1 LKAQDFLGKR
11 RLGMSKKIYVGNI
24 PFKAVEQDIRDLF
37 SEYGEIES
45 LKIIKDKFT
54 GQSKGFG
61 FIEMVNEDDAKKVI
75 SSLDGKTFMG
85 KTLKVS
91 EARPQQKRHGFS
103 DRRGGYGGGRGWR

>member
-1 LKAQDFLGKR
+1 
-11 RLGMSKKIYVGNI
+11 MSKKIYVGNI
-24 PFKAVEQDIRDLF
+24 PFKAVEQDIRDL

-54 GQSKGFG
+54 GQSKGLG
-61 FIEMVNEDDAKKVI
+61 FIDTVNDNDAKKVI
-75 SSLDGKTFMG
+75 LSLNGKTFMG

-103 DRRGGYGGGRGWR
+103 DSRAGYGGGRGWR